1 MHSRSYSNPWQPTRK
16 LLALSGAVLLHVAVV
31 MELIGTHRQA
41 PVVPSAPTPILSVS
55 LITPPT
61 PAMPASPKTVVP
73 LVPKHL
79 QATPP
84 RSYTTPQPK
93 PTLIATH
100 AESSSPELV
109 VEQPRT
115 ERAERVAEAMPMVSQ
130 ASAPAGQHPSP
141 AESPAAAAS
150 VTTASTPKTVAL
162 SALRYVR
169 EPQAERP
176 AVSRQLGEA
185 GLAVVKVL
193 VDEQGVP
200 RDAQIQKSSGFRRL
214 DAEARRAAL
223 GALFH
228 PYVEAGRTTA
238 VFAVIPFLFES

>member
-1 MHSRSYSNPWQPTRK
+1 MHSLSYSNPWQPTRK

-31 MELIGTHRQA
+31 VGLIGMHRQA
-41 PVVPSAPTPILSVS
+41 PMVPSAPTPILNVS
-55 LITPPT
+55 LIAPPT
-61 PAMPASPKTVVP
+61 PAMPAPAKMVAP

-79 QATPP
+79 QATPS
-84 RSYTTPQPK
+84 RSHTTPQPK

-100 AESSSPELV
+100 AESPSPELV

-115 ERAERVAEAMPMVSQ
+115 ERAERVAEVAPTVSQ
-130 ASAPAGQHPSP
+130 VSAPASQHPSSV
-141 AESPAAAAS
+141 ESPAAAAS
-150 VTTASTPKTVAL
+150 AMTTPKTVAL
-162 SALRYVR
+162 SALRYIR

-185 GLAVVKVL
+185 GLTVVKVL

-200 RDAQIQKSSGFRRL
+200 RNAQIQKSSGFRRL